1 MKSEMTPPTNV
12 EGKERQRKKQTT
24 PNWQGTGLIS
34 KGTSI

>member
-1 MKSEMTPPTNV
+1 MKSEMTLAPNV

-34 KGTSI
+34 KGTSM